1 MGNIKTTSGDVARAK
16 HLRHKKRAW
25 EGQVRM
31 VKHIALAI
39 AIIVGSTTV
48 VDFAAPTAY
57 AQEKKKQ
64 APPSAGCM
72 TRCGKGEVLFF
83 CQRAPSCCA
92 RFCVGR

>member
-1 MGNIKTTSGDVARAK
+1 M
-16 HLRHKKRAW
+16 
-25 EGQVRM
+25 RM

-57 AQEKKKQ
+57 AAEKKQAPASEAEKKKQ
-64 APPSAGCM
+64 APPSEGCM
-72 TRCGKGEVLFF
+72 IRCGKGEVLFF
-83 CQRAPSCCA
+83 CQRTPSCCA

>member
-1 MGNIKTTSGDVARAK
+1 M
-16 HLRHKKRAW
+16 
-25 EGQVRM
+25 RM
-31 VKHIALAI
+31 VKHIVLAI

-57 AQEKKKQ
+57 AQEKKKPP
-64 APPSAGCM
+64 APPSAACM
-72 TRCGKGEVLFF
+72 TRCRKGEVLFL

>member
-1 MGNIKTTSGDVARAK
+1 M
-16 HLRHKKRAW
+16 
-25 EGQVRM
+25 RM

-64 APPSAGCM
+64 APPSPPSAGCM
-72 TRCGKGEVLFF
+72 TRCSKGEVLFF
-83 CQRAPSCCA
+83 CQRASSCCA